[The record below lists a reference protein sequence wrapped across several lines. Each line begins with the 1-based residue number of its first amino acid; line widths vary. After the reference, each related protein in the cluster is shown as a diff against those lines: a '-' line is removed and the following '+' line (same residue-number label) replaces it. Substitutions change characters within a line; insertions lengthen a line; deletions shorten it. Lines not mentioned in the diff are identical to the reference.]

1 MEKLSTSRIGGNCL
15 SLIHSYLS
23 NRKQTVRLNDT
34 ISGELEVFSGVPQ
47 GSILRPLLFL
57 VFINDLPSC
66 VMSAT
71 FGYAEDYKI
80 VGDNP
85 LTLNID
91 VRRLWRW
98 CEEYCMSMNLTK
110 SKVLCIKGS
119 ATIALPSSSFETTEV
134 MKDLGILITDTLS
147 WTQHAKKRAEKVLN
161 ALFVLKRNLSK
172 ANFATRKNA

>member
-1 MEKLSTSRIGGNCL
+1 M
-15 SLIHSYLS
+15 
-23 NRKQTVRLNDT
+23 RLNDT

-47 GSILRPLLFL
+47 GSILGPLFFL

-71 FGYAEDYKI
+71 FGYADDYKI
-80 VGDNP
+80 VRDNP

-98 CEEYCMSMNLTK
+98 CEENFMSMNLPK
-110 SKVLCIKGS
+110 SKVLCIKG
-119 ATIALPSSSFETTEV
+119 AVTIALLNYTFETTEV
-134 MKDLGILITDTLS
+134 MKDLSILITDTLS
-147 WTQHAKKRAEKVLN
+147 WTQHAKKRAEK
-161 ALFVLKRNLSK
+161 ALSAPFVLERNLSK

>member
-1 MEKLSTSRIGGNCL
+1 MEKLSTSGNGGNCL

-23 NRKQTVRLNDT
+23 NWKQTVRLKDT
-34 ISGELEVFSGVPQ
+34 ISGELEVFSVVPQ
-47 GSILRPLLFL
+47 GSIFGPLLFL

-71 FGYAEDYKI
+71 FGYADDYKI

-98 CEEYCMSMNLTK
+98 CEENCMSMNLTK

-119 ATIALPSSSFETTEV
+119 ATISLPNYSFETTEE
-134 MKDLGILITDTLS
+134 MKDLGILISDTLS
-147 WTQHAKKRAEKVLN
+147 
-161 ALFVLKRNLSK
+161 
-172 ANFATRKNA
+172 